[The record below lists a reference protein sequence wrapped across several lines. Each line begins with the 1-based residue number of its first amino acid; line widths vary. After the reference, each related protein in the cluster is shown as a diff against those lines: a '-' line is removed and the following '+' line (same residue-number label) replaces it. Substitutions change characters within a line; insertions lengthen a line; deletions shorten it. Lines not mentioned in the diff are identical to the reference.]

1 MDRISEE
8 RKVLR
13 RNFPE
18 LMMIYPLLMRILYYW
33 EKSREE

>member
-8 RKVLR
+8 RKVLEEELS
-13 RNFPE
+13 E
-18 LMMIYPLLMRILYYW
+18 LMMIYPLLMRILYW